1 MAALAGVMYG
11 FAPLFGLGVYYQTVL
26 EAVALAATAIAGA
39 VAGIALEVNWISK
52 RRSRRL
58 RSMIVGLLVGSIV
71 FVVYTIVQNAGVVEL
86 SVYGAILK
94 AATLV
99 ILIVIGAMLGTKV
112 CVRSGML
119 SIGGAVNASKDV
131 RHARRITDVALR
143 KTLDLIAHLTLGVV
157 VAVAVSTPTDQPAY
171 PVALDTLF
179 TASATI
185 TGFAVFG
192 SAFSA
197 LGPNRNLIM
206 GIAYVFISIIVV
218 QSAFMLSLLGYVG
231 FPASLWIGMTAVLL
245 MLLVLAMVAGR
256 IKSSGTDGGPGY
268 LRYF

>member
-1 MAALAGVMYG
+1 MAALAGALYG

-39 VAGIALEVNWISK
+39 VAGITLEVNWISK

-58 RSMIVGLLVGSIV
+58 RNVVNNLLGGSIV
-71 FVVYTIVQNAGVVEL
+71 FVAYTLVQNAVVVEL
-86 SVYGAILK
+86 DVYGAILK

-99 ILIVIGAMLGTKV
+99 ILIVIGAMLGIKI
-112 CVRSGML
+112 CIRFGML
-119 SIGGAVNASKDV
+119 SIGGAVNASKDM

-143 KTLDLIAHLTLGVV
+143 KALDMIAHLTLVV
-157 VAVAVSTPTDQPAY
+157 VFAVAVSTPTDQPAY
-171 PVALDTLF
+171 PVDSGTLF
-179 TASATI
+179 TVSATI

-231 FPASLWIGMTAVLL
+231 FPASWWIGMTAVLL
-245 MLLVLAMVAGR
+245 MLLVLVMVAGR